1 MSPGHSSDVPGG
13 AQTCWLGGQ
22 GYRMKDAAA
31 ALGDKVFIELVPS
44 EALKV
49 LTVPQ
54 SNMS

>member
-1 MSPGHSSDVPGG
+1 
-13 AQTCWLGGQ
+13 
-22 GYRMKDAAA
+22 MKDAAA